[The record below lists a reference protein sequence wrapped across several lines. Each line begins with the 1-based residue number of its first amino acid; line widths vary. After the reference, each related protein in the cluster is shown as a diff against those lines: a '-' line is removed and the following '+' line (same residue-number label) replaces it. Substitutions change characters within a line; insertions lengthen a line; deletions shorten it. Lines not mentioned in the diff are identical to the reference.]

1 MNCLKRILLLLFTAL
16 SCMTLSAKENSPKT
30 ILVVSGWQDVNI
42 GDIAHTPGLLHILE
56 TYLPDANIIVWEK
69 NVGKEVE
76 EFLYKN
82 FPKIKIVHG
91 AIDQNVQVDSK
102 EVLDAFQT
110 ADLMIHS
117 SGPYIVGQH
126 HLEAWVKYTNGKPFG
141 IFGTTIPKVDNR
153 LKSLL
158 NQAAFIYTRETASM
172 DVLKQAGITGDP
184 IKFVPDA
191 TFFFN
196 LHDKKKGNAFLKAN
210 ALEKGKFICAIPR
223 LRRTPYYLIKNR
235 HLWSEAKIRE
245 VEAHNNKY
253 KEEDHA
259 KLREAIISWVRKTGN
274 KVLVC
279 PEMTYQVD
287 IMDELLIDP
296 LPADVKPYVIK
307 RGYWLPD
314 EAATVYAASYAVLS
328 FDCHSPIIAAANG
341 IPFFYLRQPDDT
353 IKGQMYY
360 DLGYSDWIFEIEE
373 TTGAQVTSRLA
384 EIKTHYPEAKRKI
397 KNSRKEISDIYKKA
411 CMPIRNLLYR

>member
-1 MNCLKRILLLLFTAL
+1 MLLVAL
-16 SCMTLSAKENSPKT
+16 SCITLSAKGNSPKT

-76 EFLYKN
+76 ELLYKS

-91 AIDQNVQVDSK
+91 TVDQHVRIDSK
-102 EVLDAFQT
+102 EVLDAFQ
-110 ADLMIHS
+110 ASDLMIHS
-117 SGPYIVGQH
+117 SGPYIVGQY
-126 HLEAWVKYTNGKPFG
+126 HLEAWVKHTNGKPFG
-141 IFGTTIPKVDNR
+141 VFGTTIPKVDNR

-158 NQAAFIYTRETASM
+158 NQAAFIYTRETASI
-172 DVLKQAGITGDP
+172 DVLKQAGITGSH
-184 IKFVPDA
+184 IAFVPDA

-196 LHDKKKGNAFLKAN
+196 LQDKKRGDAFLKAN
-210 ALEKGKFICAIPR
+210 GLEKGKFICAIPR

-245 VEAHNNKY
+245 VETHNNKY
-253 KEEDHA
+253 KEEDHS
-259 KLREAIISWVRKTGN
+259 KLREAIVGWVRKTGN

-314 EAATVYAASYAVLS
+314 EAASVYAASFAVLS

-341 IPFFYLRQPDDT
+341 VPFFYLRQPDDT

-373 TTGAQVTSRLA
+373 TTGTQVNDRLT
-384 EIKTHYPEAKRKI
+384 EIETHYTEAKSKVRS
-397 KNSRKEISDIYKKA
+397 SRKEISDIYKKA
-411 CMPIRNLLYR
+411 CRPIRNLLY